1 MTASSPAVLLLDDG
15 ELNETRALLEELGA
29 DFIHLRGQAGPAPL
43 PFPRVLLIASARR
56 AVALA
61 QERTAPRPHS
71 GSPLHPWDAAAQ
83 GRGEG
88 RRPIAMVI
96 ASEDSPTLRG
106 MLREGGFDVLL
117 RQPVHPTVLRLL
129 VLRAL
134 YQGPEKRREERLA
147 LGDSVV
153 YRAGPLARRALL
165 ADLSRAG
172 CRLISR
178 YGARRGMRI
187 AVELPSGDGTPLLV
201 EGHVLRSAPSR
212 EGARDREVAIGVAFE
227 ALSPTAR
234 ERLEAMVRRRA
245 LTAQPP
251 GHEAEPE
258 ESAASPSERRR
269 HRRGSYP
276 RRVQVLEDEAS
287 RVLMGRDLSVSGMRI
302 DPHPGL
308 EVGTDLQLAVY
319 AGMREEPFLLRAKV
333 VRGGLEGAVALRF
346 ENVSEAAAQRLEA
359 LVAALPPVESLDDG
373 EAGSLGA
380 VVAEILPR

>member
-1 MTASSPAVLLLDDG
+1 MTASSPAVLLLDEG
-15 ELNETRALLEELGA
+15 ELGEARALLEELGA
-29 DFIHLRGQAGPAPL
+29 DFVHLRGQSGPAPL
-43 PFPRVLLIASARR
+43 PLPRVLLIASARR
-56 AVALA
+56 ALALA
-61 QERTAPRPHS
+61 QEKTKPRPRS
-71 GSPLHPWDAAAQ
+71 GAPLHPWDEAAE
-83 GRGEG
+83 GRAEG

-147 LGDSVV
+147 LGESVV
-153 YRAGPLARRALL
+153 YRAGPLARSAVL

-172 CRLISR
+172 CRLISP

-187 AVELPSGDGTPLLV
+187 AVELPAEDGAPLLV
-201 EGHVLRSAPSR
+201 EGHVLRSEPAR
-212 EGARDREVAIGVAFE
+212 EGAHAREVAIGVAFE
-227 ALSPTAR
+227 ALSPSAR
-234 ERLEAMVRRRA
+234 ERLEAIVRRRSQTLA
-245 LTAQPP
+245 PP
-251 GHEAEPE
+251 EPE
-258 ESAASPSERRR
+258 AQAPSANPGERRR
-269 HRRGSYP
+269 HRRGAYA
-276 RRVQVLEDEAS
+276 RRVQVLEEQAS

-333 VRGGLEGAVALRF
+333 VRAGVEGAVALQF
-346 ENVSEAAAQRLEA
+346 EDVSDAVAHRLEA
-359 LVAALPPVESLDDG
+359 LVSALPPVESLADG

>member
-1 MTASSPAVLLLDDG
+1 
-15 ELNETRALLEELGA
+15 
-29 DFIHLRGQAGPAPL
+29 
-43 PFPRVLLIASARR
+43 
-56 AVALA
+56 
-61 QERTAPRPHS
+61 
-71 GSPLHPWDAAAQ
+71 
-83 GRGEG
+83 
-88 RRPIAMVI
+88 MVI

-153 YRAGPLARRALL
+153 YRAGPLERRALL
-165 ADLSRAG
+165 VDLSRAG
-172 CRLISR
+172 CRLISP
-178 YGARRGMRI
+178 YGARRGTRI
-187 AVELPSGDGTPLLV
+187 AVELPSEDGAPLLL
-201 EGHVLRSAPSR
+201 EGHVLRSAPAR
-212 EGARDREVAIGVAFE
+212 EGASDREVAIGIEFE
-227 ALSPTAR
+227 ALSPLAR

-245 LTAQPP
+245 LAAQSADP
-251 GHEAEPE
+251 EPE
-258 ESAASPSERRR
+258 PQEPAAGPSERRR
-269 HRRGSYP
+269 HPRGSYP

-308 EVGTDLQLAVY
+308 ELGADLRLAVY

-333 VRGGLEGAVALRF
+333 VRAGPEGAVALRF
-346 ENVSEAAAQRLEA
+346 EDVPEEAARRLEA

>member
-1 MTASSPAVLLLDDG
+1 MTASSPAVLLLDEG
-15 ELNETRALLEELGA
+15 ELGEARALLEELGA
-29 DFIHLRGQAGPAPL
+29 DFVHLRGQSGPAPL
-43 PFPRVLLIASARR
+43 PLPRILLIASARR
-56 AVALA
+56 ALALA
-61 QERTAPRPHS
+61 QERTKPGPRS

-147 LGDSVV
+147 LGDPVI
-153 YRAGPLARRALL
+153 YRAGPLARSALL

-172 CRLISR
+172 CRLISG

-187 AVELPSGDGTPLLV
+187 AVELPTDDGAPLLV
-201 EGHVLRSAPSR
+201 EGHVLRSAPAR
-212 EGARDREVAIGVAFE
+212 EGARPREVAIGVAFE
-227 ALSPTAR
+227 ALSPTTH
-234 ERLEAMVRRRA
+234 ERLDALVRRRA
-245 LTAQPP
+245 QVAEPP
-251 GHEAEPE
+251 GDESEAGK
-258 ESAASPSERRR
+258 SGAKPSERRR
-269 HRRGSYP
+269 HRRGAYP
-276 RRVQVLEDEAS
+276 RRVQVLEEEAG

-308 EVGTDLQLAVY
+308 EVGTELRLAVY
-319 AGMREEPFLLRAKV
+319 AGMREEPFLVRAKV
-333 VRGGLEGAVALRF
+333 VRGGVEGAVALHF
-346 ENVSEAAAQRLEA
+346 EDVSDAVARRLEG

-373 EAGSLGA
+373 EAGSLGT

>member
-1 MTASSPAVLLLDDG
+1 MTASSPAVLLLDEG
-15 ELNETRALLEELGA
+15 ELGEARALLEELGA
-29 DFIHLRGQAGPAPL
+29 DFVHLRGQSGPAPL
-43 PFPRVLLIASARR
+43 PLPRVLLIASARR
-56 AVALA
+56 ALALA
-61 QERTAPRPHS
+61 QEKTKPRPRS
-71 GSPLHPWDAAAQ
+71 GAPLHPWDEAAE
-83 GRGEG
+83 GRAEG

-147 LGDSVV
+147 LGESVV
-153 YRAGPLARRALL
+153 YRAGPLARSAVL

-172 CRLISR
+172 CRLISP

-187 AVELPSGDGTPLLV
+187 AVELPADDGAPLLV
-201 EGHVLRSAPSR
+201 EGHVLRSESAR
-212 EGARDREVAIGVAFE
+212 EGARAREVAIGVAFE
-227 ALSPTAR
+227 ALSPSAR
-234 ERLEAMVRRRA
+234 ERLEAMVRRRSQA
-245 LTAQPP
+245 VEAP
-251 GHEAEPE
+251 EAEAQAP
-258 ESAASPSERRR
+258 SANPGERRR
-269 HRRGSYP
+269 HPRGAYP
-276 RRVQVLEDEAS
+276 RRVQVLEEQAG

-308 EVGTDLQLAVY
+308 EIGADLQLAVY

-333 VRGGLEGAVALRF
+333 VRAGVEGAVALQF
-346 ENVSEAAAQRLEA
+346 EDVSDAVAHRLEA
-359 LVAALPPVESLDDG
+359 LVSALPPVESLADG

>member
-15 ELNETRALLEELGA
+15 ELGEARTLLEELGA
-29 DFIHLRGQAGPAPL
+29 DFVHLRGQSGPSPL
-43 PFPRVLLIASARR
+43 PLPRVLLIASARR
-56 AVALA
+56 ALALA
-61 QERTAPRPHS
+61 QERVARPPRS
-71 GSPLHPWDAAAQ
+71 GSPLHPWDAARQDRSQ
-83 GRGEG
+83 GQ
-88 RRPIAMVI
+88 RPIAMVI
-96 ASEDSPTLRG
+96 SREDSPTLRG
-106 MLREGGFDVLL
+106 MLREGQFDVLV

-147 LGDSVV
+147 LGDTVV
-153 YRAGPLARRALL
+153 YRAGPLARNALL

-178 YGARRGMRI
+178 YGARRGTRI
-187 AVELPSGDGTPLLV
+187 AVELPSDDGAPLLV
-201 EGHVLRSAPSR
+201 EGHVLRSAPAS

-227 ALSPTAR
+227 ALSPSAR
-234 ERLEAMVRRRA
+234 ERLEAIVRRRGA
-245 LTAQPP
+245 ATPAS
-251 GHEAEPE
+251 GSDAEPE
-258 ESAASPSERRR
+258 ESGANTGERRR
-269 HRRGSYP
+269 HRRGSYA
-276 RRVQVLEDEAS
+276 RRVQVLQDQAS

-319 AGMREEPFLLRAKV
+319 GGPREEPFLLRATV
-333 VRGGLEGAVALRF
+333 VRAGVEGAVALRF
-346 ENVSEAAAQRLEA
+346 EDVSNAVARRLEA
-359 LVAALPPVESLDDG
+359 LVAALPPVESLNDG

>member
-15 ELNETRALLEELGA
+15 ELGEARVLLEELGA
-29 DFIHLRGQAGPAPL
+29 DFIHLRGQSGPAPL
-43 PFPRVLLIASARR
+43 PLPRVLLIASARR
-56 AVALA
+56 AQALA
-61 QERTAPRPHS
+61 QERTAPRPRS

-83 GRGEG
+83 GRGEA
-88 RRPIAMVI
+88 RRPVAMVI
-96 ASEDSPTLRG
+96 ASEDSPTLRS

-117 RQPVHPTVLRLL
+117 RKPVHPTVLRLL

-147 LGDSVV
+147 LGESVV
-153 YRAGPLARRALL
+153 YRAGPLAREAIL

-187 AVELPSGDGTPLLV
+187 AVELPSGDGAPLLV
-201 EGHVLRSAPSR
+201 EGHVLRSTSAR
-212 EGARDREVAIGVAFE
+212 EGAHEREVAIGVAFE
-227 ALSPTAR
+227 ALSPASR
-234 ERLEAMVRRRA
+234 ERLEAMVRRRTEA
-245 LTAQPP
+245 ARPP
-251 GHEAEPE
+251 GSRE
-258 ESAASPSERRR
+258 ESEEPGAQQNERRR
-269 HRRGSYP
+269 HPRGAYA
-276 RRVQVLEDEAS
+276 RRVQVLEEEAS

-308 EVGTDLQLAVY
+308 EIGADLRLAVY
-319 AGMREEPFLLRAKV
+319 AGAREEPLLLRGQV
-333 VRGGLEGAVALRF
+333 VRAGVEGAVALRF
-346 ENVSEAAAQRLEA
+346 EGVSDEAARRLEA

-380 VVAEILPR
+380 VVAEILPG